1 MSHADTA
8 LLVID
13 VQESFRQRPYWQTD
27 DLPAFTDRL
36 QALIDGA
43 KARGIPVVQIFH
55 VADGDAHFGLT
66 SGYVRKLEEI
76 TLEAD
81 AVFHKHRHSAL
92 VGSGLDVWLVEHGI
106 RKLIVSGIRTEQ
118 CCETTTR
125 HASDL
130 GYDVDYV
137 TEATLTFPMTHASG
151 TIFSADDIK
160 KRTELVLSG
169 RFARIAT
176 VEDALAGATIR
187 SAA

>member
-1 MSHADTA
+1 MSHPGTA

-27 DLPAFTDRL
+27 DLPTFTRRL

-55 VADGDAHFGLT
+55 VDDDPHFSLK
-66 SGYVRKLEEI
+66 SGYVRTLDEVS
-76 TLEAD
+76 LEAD
-81 AVFHKHRHSAL
+81 AIFHKPRHSAL
-92 VGSGLDVWLVEHGI
+92 VGSGLDVWLVENGI
-106 RKLIVSGIRTEQ
+106 RKVIVSGIRTEQ

-130 GYDVDYV
+130 GYEVDYV

-151 TIFSADDIK
+151 TVFSVNDIK
-160 KRTELVLSG
+160 KRSELVLSG

-176 VEDALAGATIR
+176 VEEALVDAPIR